1 MSIRARLRRAVARDR
16 PPAHILVAAVVC
28 LTLAQQLPEM
38 RAPKDARAPVAL
50 SQHDRHL
57 PAFLPARS
65 YLLSD
70 CNTITR
76 TNYTTALDLD
86 VELTSAT
93 ALQPVSLFK
102 LRSIGDRED
111 ASALDCDTTT
121 IDDVTQIGH
130 VHRRDYFQ
138 HR

>member
-50 SQHDRHL
+50 SQHDCHL

-70 CNTITR
+70 CNTIALTD
-76 TNYTTALDLD
+76 YTTALDHLD
-86 VELTSAT
+86 VELTSAA
-93 ALQPVSLFK
+93 ALQPVSLFR
-102 LRSIGDRED
+102 LRSIGDREN
-111 ASALDCDTTT
+111 ASCGGGSCTLA
-121 IDDVTQIGH
+121 
-130 VHRRDYFQ
+130 
-138 HR
+138 